1 MKQLA
6 DRMEFLKH
14 EVTMYDEMIRLLQV
28 ERETRVLE
36 LESLS
41 SRYESMTDK
50 EVFEVHGLDDLR
62 PVGSLAREKLSSVY
76 KT

>member
-1 MKQLA
+1 MKQLT

-28 ERETRVLE
+28 ERETRALE

-50 EVFEVHGLDDLR
+50 EG
-62 PVGSLAREKLSSVY
+62 VY
-76 KT
+76 ERHQFQSMAQRM

>member
-6 DRMEFLKH
+6 DRMKLLKH

-28 ERETRVLE
+28 EREMRALE

-41 SRYESMTDK
+41 SRYESTTDK
-50 EVFEVHGLDDLR
+50 EG
-62 PVGSLAREKLSSVY
+62 VY
-76 KT
+76 ERHQLQSMAQRT

>member
-6 DRMEFLKH
+6 DRVRLLKH

-28 ERETRVLE
+28 ERETRALE

-50 EVFEVHGLDDLR
+50 EGVYERHQFQ
-62 PVGSLAREKLSSVY
+62 SVAHRA
-76 KT
+76 